1 MAGCKVFHYVV
12 VNGNDLLVYA
22 PVVFPHSPTPIDLIM
37 PAYRFAMH
45 HGAVETEEL
54 GFMKLLDDAEAVD
67 FAQRIIHDMPN
78 KDRTQGVGRSVA
90 ITDGKRAVG
99 RISCDA
105 ELKA

>member
-1 MAGCKVFHYVV
+1 
-12 VNGNDLLVYA
+12 
-22 PVVFPHSPTPIDLIM
+22 
-37 PAYRFAMH
+37 
-45 HGAVETEEL
+45 
-54 GFMKLLDDAEAVD
+54 MKPRQSK

-78 KDRTQGVGRSVA
+78 KDRTQGDGRSVA